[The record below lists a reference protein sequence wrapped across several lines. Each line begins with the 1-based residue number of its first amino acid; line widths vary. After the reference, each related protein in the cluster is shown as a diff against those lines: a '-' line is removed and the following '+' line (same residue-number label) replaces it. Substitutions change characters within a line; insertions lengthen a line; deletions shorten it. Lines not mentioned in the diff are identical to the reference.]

1 MMVAFTPKEDG
12 AIRTRR
18 LLLRAAEE
26 SDLEALHELFSDEDV
41 MRYWYLLKYL
51 SKVPNR

>member
-1 MMVAFTPKEDG
+1 MATFTPREDG

-18 LLLRAAEE
+18 LLLRGAQE

-41 MRYWYLLKYL
+41 MRYWYLLTYL
-51 SKVPNR
+51 THIPDR

>member
-1 MMVAFTPKEDG
+1 MVAFTPQEDG

-18 LLLRAAEE
+18 LLLRGAQE

-41 MRYWYLLKYL
+41 MRYWYPFIYF
-51 SKVPNR
+51 SHVPDR